1 MHASASQDKN
11 LRKPSHNE
19 GAHDPDYENVTLAFR
34 NKDQLKL
41 SQSTPTKQA
50 KFKPSLDTAQ
60 APAWLYRTIM
70 MLYVLLAFVFLS
82 CIILSALVLVRNS
95 EMSKDVWTLKEE
107 LSNVSN
113 TVWNIWEL
121 QRQQKSI
128 WEAVQRDIRE
138 VKKNLGTAMSNI
150 QSGNDRLRTVPADI
164 TQIKKTL
171 EALEKK
177 AQTPPQPS
185 K

>member
-1 MHASASQDKN
+1 
-11 LRKPSHNE
+11 
-19 GAHDPDYENVTLAFR
+19 
-34 NKDQLKL
+34 
-41 SQSTPTKQA
+41 
-50 KFKPSLDTAQ
+50 
-60 APAWLYRTIM
+60 RTIM